1 MYELVRTEGFG
12 QSEAGEEKLTD
23 TEHRALVR
31 AREKL
36 TFAWV
41 MNSGIM
47 APKVPRPSDGRH
59 GYLNCVES
67 TRLGDSK
74 YCEVIREAK
83 IIEQYMNDAI
93 CGFKALIDI
102 DWEKHGFCQKCADDR
117 RSAWRELREKEW
129 LNLDE
134 YLSELS

>member
-12 QSEAGEEKLTD
+12 QNEAGDEKLTD

-47 APKVPRPSDGRH
+47 APKVPKPNDGRH
-59 GYLNCVES
+59 SLLSCVEG

-83 IIEQYMNDAI
+83 IIEEYMNDAI

-102 DWEKHGFCQKCADDR
+102 DLEKHGFCKKCADDKR
-117 RSAWRELREKEW
+117 LAWRELREKEW

-134 YLSELS
+134 YLSESS